1 MLGNMRQALA
11 LGGAGTGAVIQM
23 SFGDITLPSVTNG
36 QDFAESLAAQF
47 QPAMNQVFSKIFRR

>member
-1 MLGNMRQALA
+1 
-11 LGGAGTGAVIQM
+11 M